1 MLWVKRGKPDWVV
14 PGSGVVLDDA
24 TSADKEAGS
33 VGGEEGDVRNVI
45 YDLLRPTEWS
55 AEATEPPGWY

>member
-1 MLWVKRGKPDWVV
+1 MV

-33 VGGEEGDVRNVI
+33 VGGEEGDVRDVI